1 MKNKIVLVLVLC
13 FAFII
18 GGAVASWLAG
28 FTEAKIAGFTE
39 AKIAGFTE
47 AKIAGFAVL
56 MLGVGAMV
64 AKLWKERDPKAKRW
78 LTVLALLLAGLGAF
92 VAGLTGL
99 VSEAQVSAVI
109 GYVFAL
115 ILIVAGII
123 TSVVANKSKK
133 LE

>member
-1 MKNKIVLVLVLC
+1 MKNKIVLVLC

-18 GGAVASWLAG
+18 GGAIVSWL
-28 FTEAKIAGFTE
+28 
-39 AKIAGFTE
+39 AGFTE

-56 MLGVGAMV
+56 MLGAGAMV
-64 AKLWKERDPKAKRW
+64 AKLWKERDPKAKSW
-78 LTVLALLLAGLGAF
+78 LTVLALLLTGLGAF

-123 TSVVANKSKK
+123 TSAVANKNKK